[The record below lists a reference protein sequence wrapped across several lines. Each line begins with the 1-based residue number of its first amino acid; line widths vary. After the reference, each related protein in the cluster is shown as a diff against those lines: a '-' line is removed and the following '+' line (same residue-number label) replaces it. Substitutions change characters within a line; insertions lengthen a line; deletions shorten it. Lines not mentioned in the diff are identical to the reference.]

1 MSDCSV
7 LVDDNICYLKQGVD
21 LLRRLSDEQYA
32 TKLPDSYNSSVGGHM
47 RHCLDHYIN
56 FLDGFE
62 SGKVDYDARARDTRI
77 EQERA
82 FALSSM
88 DSLSQRL
95 MAVRTE
101 DADKPVMVKMDCG
114 DDTDS
119 ATLWSA
125 SSLRREFQFLVS
137 HTVHHY
143 ALIGMMLKHQGID
156 TGKEF
161 GIAPSTLRYMQSQS
175 ACAR

>member
-21 LLRRLSDEQYA
+21 LLRRLSDTEYA
-32 TKLPDSYNSSVGGHM
+32 TKTPESYNSSVGGHL

-62 SGKVDYDARARDTRI
+62 GGRVDYDARARDTRI
-77 EQERA
+77 EQDRS
-82 FALSSM
+82 FALSVM
-88 DSLSQRL
+88 DDLSKRL
-95 MAVRTE
+95 AAIRAR
-101 DADKPVMVKMDCG
+101 DADQAVSVKMDCG
-114 DDTDS
+114 DDTES
-119 ATLWSA
+119 AKLWSH

-143 ALIGMMLKHQGID
+143 ALIGMMLKHRAID

-161 GIAPSTLRYMQSQS
+161 GVAPSTLRYLQSQA